1 MNQTSE
7 RIKKEK
13 TVAPPSKWIPDALFQ
28 VIQKNTPVPCVDLLP
43 VRKTKDGKIEVLLIK
58 RKIYPEQGKWGLIGG
73 RILKNEL
80 TKEAIKRQAKEE
92 LGVSVKIVPPWTE
105 INPFAVFNDPVSDK
119 QKHFV
124 GLTYLVSITKGKV
137 KDSGPEFSEAKWF
150 SLHKLPKPFSFNHKK
165 ILATFTNYI
174 TTHSF

>member
-1 MNQTSE
+1 MNQ
-7 RIKKEK
+7 KDGK
-13 TVAPPSKWIPDALFQ
+13 TIVPPSKWIPNALFQ
-28 VIQKNTPVPCVDLLP
+28 EIQKNIPIPCIDLLP

-92 LGVSVKIVPPWTE
+92 LGVSVKIIPPWTE

-124 GLTYLVSITKGKV
+124 ALTYPVSIIKGKI
-137 KDSGPEFSEAKWF
+137 KTSGPEFSEARWF
-150 SLHKLPKPFSFNHKK
+150 SLRKLPKLFTFHHKK
-165 ILATFTNYI
+165 VVSVFKNYI
-174 TTHSF
+174 TTHSFSII